1 MTVPSE
7 PNLSLLFETFWT
19 PAAGEE
25 APLYTVRLTN
35 LGATPLADFV
45 LCFSGPGRL
54 QATAAIQNG
63 RLVRRFSNHST
74 IAPPDG
80 FVLLPGATW
89 EASSRQLSYPLRH
102 WSDGAHN
109 AYVVTAEGTIL
120 PARVLPTISTTVDNA
135 PRRGTARAPVP
146 FNPPEPLSILP
157 WPKDVRG
164 IAGGQVPHGL
174 ALGTGSAAAVEAADA
189 FADITARLF
198 PGEGLVRDAH
208 QGGLTVRFAE
218 RAGEAEAYRL
228 DFAADGVRVTAAT
241 SAGFLYGLITLGQ
254 ILRGARRQP
263 ATFLFPV
270 AGAIEDAPRMDFRGC
285 HLDVARQFYAGAEV
299 KQFLAV
305 LAWNK
310 LNRFHWHLT
319 DDEAWRIEIAAYPH
333 LTEKAAWRGHGLSV
347 PPLLGSGPF
356 ATGGYYTQAEVREI
370 VALAGRYAIAV
381 IPEIDVPGHSFAL
394 LQALPELRDPD
405 ETGEYASVQGMP
417 NNCLNPAQPK
427 AIAFMETVMR
437 ELAGLFPAGILHVG
451 ADEVPLGAWS
461 GSPMALAMLASL
473 SGEDAARSHARQNN
487 METNQ
492 DGADDIENA
501 PTAVLQAAFL
511 RQVHESVR
519 SLGCV
524 TGGWQEAA
532 HGDVLDKGSSY
543 LVGWRDVPVSA
554 RLAEAGYDMVVS
566 PGQAYYLDMAQ
577 SADWNEP
584 GAGWAGSPSAR
595 DTYDFDP
602 VQGWTVEQLTH
613 FKGIQACIWNES
625 MADRGV
631 FDRLVFPRL
640 SAIAETAWTPWAQK
654 DWDRF
659 IVNAALMPNLYG
671 HWV

>member
-1 MTVPSE
+1 MTASVD
-7 PNLSLLFETFWT
+7 PNHSLLFETLWT
-19 PAAGEE
+19 PPAGEE
-25 APLYTVRLTN
+25 APVYTIRLTN
-35 LGATPLADFV
+35 LGATPLAGFV
-45 LCFSGPGRL
+45 LCFSGPARL
-54 QATAAIQNG
+54 QAGAAIENG

-80 FVLLPGATW
+80 FVLAPGAVW

-102 WSDGAHN
+102 WSDGARN

-120 PARVLPTISTTVDNA
+120 PARVLPTVSTVAENA

-146 FNPPEPLSILP
+146 LNAPQPLSIVP
-157 WPKDVRG
+157 WPKEVAG

-174 ALGTGSAAAVEAADA
+174 ALADGPAAAAEAADA
-189 FADITARLF
+189 FRDITTRLF
-198 PGEGLVRDAH
+198 QGEGLVRDIH
-208 QGGLTVRFAE
+208 QGGLPVRFAE
-218 RAGEAEAYRL
+218 RAGEVEAYRL
-228 DFAADGVRVTAAT
+228 DFAADGVLVTASAP
-241 SAGFLYGLITLGQ
+241 AGFLYGLITLGQ
-254 ILRGARRQP
+254 IFRGARRHP

-270 AGAIEDAPRMDFRGC
+270 AGSIEDAPRMGFRGC

-299 KQFLAV
+299 KQFLAI

-319 DDEAWRIEIAAYPH
+319 DDEAWRIEITAYPQ
-333 LTEKAAWRGHGLSV
+333 LTEKAAWRGHDLPV
-347 PPLLGSGPF
+347 PPLFGSGPF
-356 ATGGYYTQAEVREI
+356 PTGGYYTQDEVREI
-370 VALAGRYAIAV
+370 VAHAGRYGIAV

-427 AIAFMETVMR
+427 AIAFMETVMQ

-461 GSPMALAMLASL
+461 GSPLALAMLADL
-473 SGEDAARSHARQNN
+473 AGADAAKAHARHNN
-487 METNQ
+487 VETNH
-492 DGADDIENA
+492 DGADDIEGA

-511 RQVHESVR
+511 RQVHASVKA
-519 SLGCV
+519 LGCV

-532 HGDVLDKGSSY
+532 HGGVLDKASSY
-543 LVGWRDVPVSA
+543 LIGWRDVPVSA
-554 RLAEAGYDMVVS
+554 RLAQEGYDIVVA
-566 PGQAYYLDMAQ
+566 PGQAYYLDMGQ
-577 SADWNEP
+577 STDWNEP
-584 GAGWAGSPSAR
+584 GAGWAGSPSPR

-602 VQGWTVEQLTH
+602 VEGWTGEQLAH
-613 FKGIQACIWNES
+613 FKGVQACIWNES
-625 MADRGV
+625 MADRAI

-640 SAIAETAWTPWAQK
+640 SAIAETAWTPWEQK

-671 HWV
+671 HWA